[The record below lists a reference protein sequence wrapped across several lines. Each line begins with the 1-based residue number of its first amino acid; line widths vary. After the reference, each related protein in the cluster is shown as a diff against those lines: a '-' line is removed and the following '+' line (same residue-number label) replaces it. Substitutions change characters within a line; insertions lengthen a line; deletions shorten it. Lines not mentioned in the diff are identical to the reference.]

1 VRFRTLAR
9 LFIVPALVLAIPSLA
24 AAQATQD
31 AATSFGIKAG
41 FNVSN
46 IKVSFDDGDI
56 TSDGRA
62 GFLFGFF
69 MGHDFNRRAGI
80 QVEALFSQKGGE
92 FAVDDQLFDEPGDPS
107 FKLSYLEFP
116 VLARINFLAA
126 TNKVRLLTGPTF
138 AFNVN
143 ESIKVGDVEF
153 DGDDVPLKPFEMGYV
168 LGGAF
173 EIRKFIID
181 ARYTWGLLDINDS
194 DDEGEPT
201 VKNNAFSFSVGWRF

>member
-1 VRFRTLAR
+1 VRFRTLAS
-9 LFIVPALVLAIPSLA
+9 LFIVPAFVLAIPSLA
-24 AAQATQD
+24 AAQAPQD

-41 FNVSN
+41 LNVSS

-92 FAVDDQLFDEPGDPS
+92 FAVEEQLFDDDAS
-107 FKLSYLEFP
+107 FTLSYLEFP
-116 VLARINFLAA
+116 VLARINFLASS
-126 TNKVRLLTGPTF
+126 NKVRLLTGPTF

-143 ESIKVGDVEF
+143 ESIKVGDVEL
-153 DGDDVPLKPFEMGYV
+153 DGDEVPLKPFEMGYV

-181 ARYTWGLLDINDS
+181 ARYTWGLMDINDS